1 MKAQLD
7 GAQWNLDKTTVRAP
21 GDGYVTTVALRKG
34 SRVANLPLMPVMAF
48 IDTADTIIGVEI
60 AQNDARYV
68 KPGQVVE
75 RSNSCRERF
84 TGGKVQSV
92 LQAIAIGQVQTSE
105 SAAMPQAI
113 EAMPFLAR
121 VILDDARFARTLPAG
136 STGAAAIFTD
146 RLKATHVVRRVVLR
160 QTAILNHVNP
170 FSSRPAA
177 RQRNSH
183 ICRVKYNY
191 RPQTSISA

>member
-75 RSNSCRERF
+75 LTFKFMPGKIYRGKGAERS
-84 TGGKVQSV
+84 
-92 LQAIAIGQVQTSE
+92 
-105 SAAMPQAI
+105 
-113 EAMPFLAR
+113 
-121 VILDDARFARTLPAG
+121 AG
-136 STGAAAIFTD
+136 HRHRSGANI
-146 RLKATHVVRRVVLR
+146 
-160 QTAILNHVNP
+160 
-170 FSSRPAA
+170 
-177 RQRNSH
+177 
-183 ICRVKYNY
+183 
-191 RPQTSISA
+191 

>member
-1 MKAQLD
+1 M
-7 GAQWNLDKTTVRAP
+7 
-21 GDGYVTTVALRKG
+21 
-34 SRVANLPLMPVMAF
+34 
-48 IDTADTIIGVEI
+48 
-60 AQNDARYV
+60 
-68 KPGQVVE
+68 
-75 RSNSCRERF
+75 
-84 TGGKVQSV
+84 QSV

-113 EAMPFLAR
+113 EAMPFLDR

-170 FSSRPAA
+170 FLSRPAA